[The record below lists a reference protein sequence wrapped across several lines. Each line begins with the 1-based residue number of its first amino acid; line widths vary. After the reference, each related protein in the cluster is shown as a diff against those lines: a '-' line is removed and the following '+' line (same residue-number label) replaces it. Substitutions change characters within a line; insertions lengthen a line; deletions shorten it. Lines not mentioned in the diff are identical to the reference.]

1 VKSALACPDHSRDR
15 EGKLEHLLL
24 LDGISMPQLGETNS
38 RLSDDASHH
47 DMLDSSINQKESC
60 PHRAREPRLPH
71 RSAQVATMDSRRV
84 DALSSAL
91 GNSVTRKRFFAL
103 LSAGGAS
110 AIAAIWDRDFSSA
123 KHGSRKKGRRRK
135 ARAKGTRR
143 QEGSQQVTSG
153 GSPTHRLETNT
164 CPGDRKQAICHC
176 PEGLGGAQC
185 RITCVATSA
194 GHENDPFD
202 CLCAGSAAGVPAC
215 GPERCPAVISDNAH
229 CGGPTIYAGACT
241 TNADCPFSS
250 IPGSICDTETR
261 RCVRATCEGRCEH
274 QETCTARGGDCVCLG
289 LSEESSGRC
298 GQCIQDALPANSRDE
313 CCSGDFCQSDRIC
326 GLCVPG

>member
-1 VKSALACPDHSRDR
+1 
-15 EGKLEHLLL
+15 
-24 LDGISMPQLGETNS
+24 MPQLGETNS
-38 RLSDDASHH
+38 RLSDDASYH
-47 DMLDSSINQKESC
+47 DLLDPSINQKESC

-91 GNSVTRKRFFAL
+91 GKSVTRKRFFAL

-123 KHGSRKKGRRRK
+123 KHGGQKKGKRKK

-143 QEGSQQVTSG
+143 QKGSQQVTSG
-153 GSPTHRLETNT
+153 GSLTQPLETNT

-176 PEGLGGAQC
+176 PEGRGGAQC

-215 GPERCPAVISDNAH
+215 APERCPAVISDNAH
-229 CGGPTIYAGACT
+229 CGGPTTFAGSCT
-241 TNADCPFSS
+241 TTGDCPFSS
-250 IPGSICDTETR
+250 IPGSSCDTETR
-261 RCVRATCEGRCEH
+261 RCVPATCNGSCHSQEMCTGRV
-274 QETCTARGGDCVCLG
+274 GDCVCLG

-298 GQCIQDALPANSRDE
+298 GQCILDALPANSRDE
-313 CCSGDFCQSDRIC
+313 CCSGDFCQFDRIC